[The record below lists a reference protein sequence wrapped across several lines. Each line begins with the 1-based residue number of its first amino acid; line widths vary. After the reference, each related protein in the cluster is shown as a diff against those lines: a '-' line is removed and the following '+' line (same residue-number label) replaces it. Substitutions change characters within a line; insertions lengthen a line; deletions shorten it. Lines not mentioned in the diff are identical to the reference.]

1 MVDYESFLSKLHENL
16 NILRERE
23 AKYGGN
29 APLELL
35 NQVADHREAIALTGQ
50 ARRGDLSEAEW
61 RLALRPLLVALEARG
76 GEAASGVTAGDIGGG
91 NQRSAP
97 AGRDAGQV
105 TINVLNLMGEWAAH
119 QDREMD
125 PAAQSILELVLAQV
139 KAIDP
144 RTAQRY
150 PQNPAGYQAP
160 LQDALAELLA
170 ADRGLVARLDTL
182 LAQYEPP
189 ERTGYQATVTGSGAV
204 AQGPGAMAG
213 GKGSVVGS
221 SAGGHIITGSGNRVI
236 DTGGGTYVEGGV
248 DSGGGSF
255 TGRDRVNHTDDEEQ
269 QDR

>member
-1 MVDYESFLSKLHENL
+1 M
-16 NILRERE
+16 
-23 AKYGGN
+23 
-29 APLELL
+29 
-35 NQVADHREAIALTGQ
+35 ADHREAIALTGQ
-50 ARRGDLSEAEW
+50 ARRDELSETEW
-61 RLALRPLLVALEARG
+61 RQALRPLLVAVEARG

-91 NQRSAP
+91 VQRSAP

-105 TINVLNLMGEWAAH
+105 TINVLNLMGDWAAH
-119 QDREMD
+119 QDRELD
-125 PAAQSILELVLAQV
+125 PAARSILDLVLAQV

-182 LAQYEPP
+182 LAQYETP
-189 ERTGYQATVTGSGAV
+189 ERTRYQATVTGSGAI
-204 AQGPGAMAG
+204 AQGPGAMAAG
-213 GKGSVVGS
+213 ERGVVGS

-236 DTGGGTYVEGGV
+236 DTGGGAYVEG
-248 DSGGGSF
+248 GGGSF
-255 TGRDRVNHTDDEEQ
+255 TGRDRVNRTDDEEQ